1 MQNKKGAPHLLNPI
15 SHGSCE
21 NIQRVFHTLYPVL
34 PISFACP
41 KETGERKGHRCA
53 GLVGRIPRTGFS
65 PDAAVA
71 RVVSR

>member
-1 MQNKKGAPHLLNPI
+1 MV
-15 SHGSCE
+15 SCKTQKVLRTFL
-21 NIQRVFHTLYPVL
+21 IPL